1 MKRRRFRPGCVHH
14 IYQRPK
20 HGIVLFHTL
29 RDFLVFLTIFFVA
42 KEKSPVRILGVC
54 PMIDHLHTVLEADRK
69 EDMSAFVQD
78 YTSKFVKEYD
88 RSLDKNSGRL
98 FTTRYGCAPK
108 RNTKDARSAI
118 AYVYNNAP
126 ERKLCERAIEYKWNL
141 LAFAH
146 SNHPFSQ
153 KIVLKKASPAL
164 RKSMNRVSA
173 FHRSKT
179 ALGYAVLGQ
188 LFKGLDRNEV
198 LQLTDFI
205 LATYCNVDFQRT
217 ISFYG
222 SLETMIIAI
231 DSNTGN
237 DYNFKEEFVGY
248 TDAVYA
254 RMGAMLRRRTGLSDL
269 KAIMKLPES
278 QRREL
283 YAYLLAQGDFIP
295 RQVEKYLQ
303 LPSSARQKAKK

>member
-1 MKRRRFRPGCVHH
+1 M
-14 IYQRPK
+14 
-20 HGIVLFHTL
+20 
-29 RDFLVFLTIFFVA
+29 
-42 KEKSPVRILGVC
+42 
-54 PMIDHLHTVLEADRK
+54 
-69 EDMSAFVQD
+69 
-78 YTSKFVKEYD
+78 
-88 RSLDKNSGRL
+88 
-98 FTTRYGCAPK
+98 
-108 RNTKDARSAI
+108 
-118 AYVYNNAP
+118 
-126 ERKLCERAIEYKWNL
+126 
-141 LAFAH
+141 
-146 SNHPFSQ
+146 
-153 KIVLKKASPAL
+153 
-164 RKSMNRVSA
+164 
-173 FHRSKT
+173 
-179 ALGYAVLGQ
+179 
-188 LFKGLDRNEV
+188 
-198 LQLTDFI
+198 TDFI

-303 LPSSARQKAKK
+303 LPSSARLKAKK